1 MISISNWPGLAT
13 NASPYA
19 IPPGATT
26 QQRNLQSLV
35 PGKVT
40 PRKGLTPMSPSATD
54 KIIKMFLFQ
63 DGLVSRLIYQDSQG
77 RIYSA

>member
-26 QQRNLQSLV
+26 EQRNLQSLV
-35 PGKVT
+35 PGK
-40 PRKGLTPMSPSATD
+40 LTVRNGMTSIGASGSS
-54 KIIKMFLFQ
+54 KIVKMFLFQ
-63 DGLVSRLIYQDSQG
+63 DGPVARLLFQDSQG
-77 RIYSA
+77 RISVV